1 MTAITWA
8 AAGAPAA
15 GILVT
20 LGGVSI
26 LGLAGAALGTLVVL
40 AGAGTSGTV
49 GRPCQ

>member
-1 MTAITWA
+1 VTAITCA

-15 GILVT
+15 GILVA
-20 LGGVSI
+20 LGGSSI
-26 LGLAGAALGTLVVL
+26 LCLAGAALWTLVVL